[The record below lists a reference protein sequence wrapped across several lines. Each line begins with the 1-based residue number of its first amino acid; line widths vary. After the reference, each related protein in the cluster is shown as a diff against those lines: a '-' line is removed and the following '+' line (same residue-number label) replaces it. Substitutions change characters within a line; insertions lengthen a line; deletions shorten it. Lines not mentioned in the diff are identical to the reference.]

1 MIMFAPGIMSFFF
14 IFLFILRKRYKASEW
29 NESEQVELDNVT
41 QQKVMETIINI
52 RRKNLRLDTDTI
64 Y

>member
-29 NESEQVELDNVT
+29 NESEQVEMDNVT
-41 QQKVMETIINI
+41 QQKVMETIINM